1 MKSIIPR
8 TAVCFKRPQRDF
20 FNGFGTAGQAGG
32 GRGVDKINDAL
43 LARFFSVCGAT
54 MWPGPGDHNPLPPKW
69 EEAEEHVRGGGSLS
83 PPQPPSAL
91 FIETNP
97 NYPGSLPN
105 GISSFIHPYSTPSS
119 DYVCDELKMMEE
131 YTVRSR
137 KIKIKQKACFL
148 KRNTDIWLIVVL
160 SYICLVLTF
169 N

>member
-20 FNGFGTAGQAGG
+20 FNGFGTAGLAGG

-69 EEAEEHVRGGGSLS
+69 EEAEEHVRDT
-83 PPQPPSAL
+83 PAAAFRSAL

-97 NYPGSLPN
+97 NYRGSLPN
-105 GISSFIHPYSTPSS
+105 GIFSFIHPYSTPSS
-119 DYVCDELKMMEE
+119 DSVCDELNMEK
-131 YTVRSR
+131 YTVGLYVAEKPIS
-137 KIKIKQKACFL
+137 KFFPEEVQLAC
-148 KRNTDIWLIVVL
+148 TDIWSIVVF
-160 SYICLVLTF
+160 S
-169 N
+169 